1 MTGRHIQLYMMTQ
14 SLSRI
19 GLWLRPAAE
28 PMTRSLRGL
37 DWLNFFVANF
47 QTGFGPFISVY
58 LTGVGWT
65 QGAIGVALSA
75 GSIAGMVSQIPGGIL
90 VDAVR
95 KKRAAAAA
103 AIVGIMMSA
112 LLIALWPALLPISL
126 AEILHAFGSSV
137 LGPAIA
143 ALSLALVGHGA
154 LGERLGRN
162 ARYLAIGNAFAA
174 GLMGT
179 FGYYVG
185 ERAVFL
191 LTAALAIPALAAL
204 EMIRSADLSTA
215 KIGARPKPPPKR
227 EDTGWSWR
235 FLKDRRLLAYS
246 VCASLFQ
253 LANAAMLP
261 IAAGLVTKRAGSEAS
276 LVIAACIVA
285 PQAVTA
291 AISPW
296 AGRAAETWGRRP
308 ILLLGFGALPIR
320 GMLLAGIADPYLMIV
335 IQLLDGLSAAALGVL
350 SPLIVADITRDSGQY
365 TTALGVV
372 GLAIGGGATLS
383 TTVAGLVADHFGG
396 PTTFLALAGIGLC
409 ATLLV
414 WTLMPETKYVPD
426 HSAATSGG
434 SGLPEFSRSTGDR

>member
-1 MTGRHIQLYMMTQ
+1 MTR
-14 SLSRI
+14 SLSWI
-19 GLWLRPAAE
+19 GLRARPAAQ
-28 PMTRSLRGL
+28 PMARSLRGL

-65 QGAIGVALSA
+65 QGAIGAALSA
-75 GSIAGMVSQIPGGIL
+75 GTIAGMVSQVPGGIL

-95 KKRAAAAA
+95 SKQAAAAA
-103 AIVGIMMSA
+103 AIVAIMASA
-112 LLIALWPALLPISL
+112 LSIALWPALLPIAL
-126 AEILHAFGSSV
+126 AEIIHAFASSV

-143 ALSLALVGHGA
+143 ALSLALVGHGG

-191 LTAALAIPALAAL
+191 LTAALAIPALAAIQ
-204 EMIRSADLSTA
+204 MIRNEDLARA
-215 KIGARPKPPPKR
+215 KIHPATASASKP
-227 EDTGWSWR
+227 ENSGWSWQ
-235 FLKDRRLLAYS
+235 FLRDRRLLAYAA
-246 VCASLFQ
+246 CASLFQ

-261 IAAGLVTKRAGSEAS
+261 IAAGMVTKRAGSEAS

-291 AISPW
+291 VISPW
-296 AGRAAETWGRRP
+296 AGRAADGWGRRP
-308 ILLLGFGALPIR
+308 ILLLGFAALPIR
-320 GMLLAGIADPYLMIV
+320 GVLFAGIADPYLMV
-335 IQLLDGLSAAALGVL
+335 LIQLLDGLSAAALGVL
-350 SPLIVADITRDSGQY
+350 TPLIVADITRDTGGY
-365 TTALGVV
+365 TTALGLV

-383 TTVAGLVADHFGG
+383 TTVAGLVADQFGSEAA
-396 PTTFLALAGIGLC
+396 FLGLAAVGLC

-414 WTLMPETKYVPD
+414 WTVMPETRDNPV
-426 HSAATSGG
+426 SGAG
-434 SGLPEFSRSTGDR
+434 

>member
-1 MTGRHIQLYMMTQ
+1 M
-14 SLSRI
+14 
-19 GLWLRPAAE
+19 A
-28 PMTRSLRGL
+28 RSLRGL

-65 QGAIGVALSA
+65 QGAIGTALSA
-75 GSIAGMVSQIPGGIL
+75 GTVAGMVSQVPGGIL

-95 KKRAAAAA
+95 SKRAAAAA
-103 AIVGIMMSA
+103 AIVAIMASA
-112 LLIALWPALLPISL
+112 LAIALWPALLPIAL
-126 AEILHAFGSSV
+126 AEILHAFASSV

-143 ALSLALVGHGA
+143 ALSLALVGHGG

-162 ARYLAIGNAFAA
+162 TRYLAIGNAFAA

-191 LTAALAIPALAAL
+191 LTTALGIPALAAI
-204 EMIRSADLSTA
+204 EMIGNEDLARAKTYPAAGSAS
-215 KIGARPKPPPKR
+215 KP
-227 EDTGWSWR
+227 ENSGWSWQ
-235 FLKDRRLLAYS
+235 FLRDRRLLAYAA
-246 VCASLFQ
+246 CASLFQ

-261 IAAGLVTKRAGSEAS
+261 IVAGMITKRAGSEAS

-296 AGRAAETWGRRP
+296 AGRAAEGWGRRP
-308 ILLLGFGALPIR
+308 ILLLGFAALPIR
-320 GMLLAGIADPYLMIV
+320 GVLFAGIADPYLMV
-335 IQLLDGLSAAALGVL
+335 LIQLLDGLSAAALGVL
-350 SPLIVADITRDSGQY
+350 TPLIVADITRHTGGY

-383 TTVAGLVADHFGG
+383 TVAAGFVADHFGG
-396 PTTFLALAGIGLC
+396 EATFLGLAAIGLC

-414 WTLMPETKYVPD
+414 GTVMPETRSNPV
-426 HSAATSGG
+426 SAAG
-434 SGLPEFSRSTGDR
+434 

>member
-1 MTGRHIQLYMMTQ
+1 VTQ
-14 SLSRI
+14 FKKITRSLSRI
-19 GLWLRPAAE
+19 GLWVRPAAE
-28 PMTRSLRGL
+28 PNRSLRGL

-65 QGAIGVALSA
+65 QGAIGAALSA
-75 GSIAGMVSQIPGGIL
+75 GTIAGMVSQVPGGVL

-95 KKRAAAAA
+95 NKRAAAAA
-103 AIVGIMMSA
+103 AIVAIMASA
-112 LLIALWPALLPISL
+112 LLIALWPALLPIAL
-126 AEILHAFGSSV
+126 AETLHAFASSI

-185 ERAVFL
+185 DRAIFL
-191 LTAALAIPALAAL
+191 LTAALGIPALAAI
-204 EMIRSADLSTA
+204 EMIRNTDLARGEIRPRAVPTSTA
-215 KIGARPKPPPKR
+215 
-227 EDTGWSWR
+227 ETTGWSWQ
-235 FLKDRRLLAYS
+235 FLRDRRLLAYGA
-246 VCASLFQ
+246 CASLFQ
-253 LANAAMLP
+253 FANAAMLP
-261 IAAGLVTKRAGSEAS
+261 IAAGMVTKRAGSEAS
-276 LVIAACIVA
+276 LIIAACIVA
-285 PQAVTA
+285 PQAITA

-296 AGRAAETWGRRP
+296 VGRAAESWGRRP

-320 GMLLAGIADPYLMIV
+320 GMLFAGIADPYLMIL

-350 SPLIVADITRDSGQY
+350 TPLIVADITRDSGGF

-383 TTVAGLVADHFGG
+383 TTAAGLIADHLGSEAA
-396 PTTFLALAGIGLC
+396 FLGLAAVGVC

-414 WTLMPETKYVPD
+414 GTLMPETRPPGN
-426 HSAATSGG
+426 HSAAMSGA
-434 SGLPEFSRSTGDR
+434 SGLPGFSNSAGGP

>member
-1 MTGRHIQLYMMTQ
+1 MARLR
-14 SLSRI
+14 LRI
-19 GLWLRPAAE
+19 ASYARPAAD
-28 PMTRSLRGL
+28 PMARSLRGL

-65 QGAIGVALSA
+65 QGAIGAALSA
-75 GSIAGMVSQIPGGIL
+75 GTIAGMVSQVPGGIL

-95 KKRAAAAA
+95 GRRAAAAA
-103 AIVGIMMSA
+103 AIAAIMASA
-112 LLIALWPALLPISL
+112 LLIALWPALLPIAV
-126 AEILHAFGSSV
+126 AEIVHAFASSV

-179 FGYYVG
+179 FGYYIG

-191 LTAALAIPALAAL
+191 LTAALGIPALAAL
-204 EMIRSADLSTA
+204 RMIRAADLPSV
-215 KIGARPKPPPKR
+215 KVDPKPAARSKAESTR
-227 EDTGWSWR
+227 WSWR
-235 FLKDRRLLAYS
+235 FLTDRRLLAYAA
-246 VCASLFQ
+246 CASLFQ

-261 IAAGLVTKRAGSEAS
+261 IAAGMVTKQAGSEAS

-296 AGRAAETWGRRP
+296 VGRVAEGWGRRP
-308 ILLLGFGALPIR
+308 ILLLGFAVLPIR
-320 GMLLAGIADPYLMIV
+320 GMLFAGIADPYLMV
-335 IQLLDGLSAAALGVL
+335 LIQLLDGLSAAALGVL
-350 SPLIVADITRDSGQY
+350 TPLIVADITRDTGAY

-383 TTVAGLVADHFGG
+383 TTAAGLVADHLGSEAA
-396 PTTFLALAGIGLC
+396 FLSLAAVGLC

-414 WTLMPETKYVPD
+414 GAAMPETKP
-426 HSAATSGG
+426 AAG
-434 SGLPEFSRSTGDR
+434 RRK

>member
-1 MTGRHIQLYMMTQ
+1 MMTR
-14 SLSRI
+14 SLSRV
-19 GLWLRPAAE
+19 GFWVRPAAE

-65 QGAIGVALSA
+65 QGAIGAALSA
-75 GSIAGMVSQIPGGIL
+75 GSVAGMVSQVPGGAL

-95 KKRAAAAA
+95 NKRAAAAA
-103 AIVGIMMSA
+103 AIIGVMASA

-126 AEILHAFGSSV
+126 AEIIHAFASSI

-143 ALSLALVGHGA
+143 ALSLALVGHAA

-191 LTAALAIPALAAL
+191 LTAALAIPALAAV
-204 EMIRSADLSTA
+204 EMIRNADLSA
-215 KIGARPKPPPKR
+215 VKIRSRMEPTSKA
-227 EDTGWSWR
+227 EDTGWSLR

-246 VCASLFQ
+246 ACVCLFQ
-253 LANAAMLP
+253 LANAPMLP

-285 PQAVTA
+285 PQVITA

-296 AGRAAETWGRRP
+296 AGRAAESWGRRP

-320 GMLLAGIADPYLMIV
+320 GFLFAGIADPYLMIV

-350 SPLIVADITRDSGQY
+350 TPLIVADITRDSGGY
-365 TTALGVV
+365 TTALGTV

-383 TTVAGLVADHFGG
+383 TTAAGLVADHFGG
-396 PTTFLALAGIGLC
+396 AVTFLALAAVGLC
-409 ATLLV
+409 AAVLV
-414 WTLMPETKYVPD
+414 LTLMPETRPARR
-426 HSAATSGG
+426 HSAAISGA
-434 SGLPEFSRSTGDR
+434 SGLPDFSSSAGDP

>member
-1 MTGRHIQLYMMTQ
+1 M
-14 SLSRI
+14 
-19 GLWLRPAAE
+19 A
-28 PMTRSLRGL
+28 RSLRGL

-65 QGAIGVALSA
+65 QGAIGAALSA
-75 GSIAGMVSQIPGGIL
+75 GTVAGMVSQVPGGIL

-95 KKRAAAAA
+95 SKRAAAAA
-103 AIVGIMMSA
+103 AIVAIMASA
-112 LLIALWPALLPISL
+112 LAIALWPALLPIAL
-126 AEILHAFGSSV
+126 AEILHAFASSV

-143 ALSLALVGHGA
+143 ALSLALVGHGG

-162 ARYLAIGNAFAA
+162 TRYLAIGNAFAA

-191 LTAALAIPALAAL
+191 LTTALGIPALAAI
-204 EMIRSADLSTA
+204 EMIGNEDLARAKTYPAAGSAS
-215 KIGARPKPPPKR
+215 KP
-227 EDTGWSWR
+227 ENSGWSWQ
-235 FLKDRRLLAYS
+235 FLRDRRLLAYA

-261 IAAGLVTKRAGSEAS
+261 IAAGMITKRAGSEAS

-296 AGRAAETWGRRP
+296 AGRAAEGWGRRP
-308 ILLLGFGALPIR
+308 ILLLGFAALPIR
-320 GMLLAGIADPYLMIV
+320 GVLFAGIADPYLMV
-335 IQLLDGLSAAALGVL
+335 LIQLLDGLSAAALGVL
-350 SPLIVADITRDSGQY
+350 TPLIVADITRHTGGY

-383 TTVAGLVADHFGG
+383 TVAAGFVADHFGG
-396 PTTFLALAGIGLC
+396 EATFLGLAAIGLC

-414 WTLMPETKYVPD
+414 GTVMPETRSNPV
-426 HSAATSGG
+426 SAAG
-434 SGLPEFSRSTGDR
+434 

>member
-1 MTGRHIQLYMMTQ
+1 M
-14 SLSRI
+14 
-19 GLWLRPAAE
+19 A
-28 PMTRSLRGL
+28 RSLRGL

-65 QGAIGVALSA
+65 QGAIGAALSA
-75 GSIAGMVSQIPGGIL
+75 GTVAGMVSQVPGGIL

-95 KKRAAAAA
+95 SKRAAAAA
-103 AIVGIMMSA
+103 AIVAIMASA
-112 LLIALWPALLPISL
+112 LAIALWPALLPIAL
-126 AEILHAFGSSV
+126 AEILHAFASSV

-143 ALSLALVGHGA
+143 ALSLALVGHGG

-162 ARYLAIGNAFAA
+162 TRYLAIGNAFAA

-191 LTAALAIPALAAL
+191 LTAALGIPALAAI
-204 EMIRSADLSTA
+204 EMIGNEDLARAKTYPAAGSAS
-215 KIGARPKPPPKR
+215 KP
-227 EDTGWSWR
+227 ENSGWSWQ
-235 FLKDRRLLAYS
+235 FLRDRRLLAYAA
-246 VCASLFQ
+246 CASLFQ

-261 IAAGLVTKRAGSEAS
+261 IVAGMITKRAGSEAS

-296 AGRAAETWGRRP
+296 AGRAAEGWGRRP
-308 ILLLGFGALPIR
+308 ILLLGFAALPIR
-320 GMLLAGIADPYLMIV
+320 GVLFAGIADPYLMV
-335 IQLLDGLSAAALGVL
+335 LIQLLDGLSAAALGVL
-350 SPLIVADITRDSGQY
+350 TPLIVADITRHTGGY

-383 TTVAGLVADHFGG
+383 TVAAGFVADHFGG
-396 PTTFLALAGIGLC
+396 EATFLGLAAIGLC

-414 WTLMPETKYVPD
+414 GTVMPETRSNPV
-426 HSAATSGG
+426 SAAG
-434 SGLPEFSRSTGDR
+434 